1 MEFCRT
7 TAALMLDERPDFDMP
22 TVDDH
27 ILHILGEAPEGLFA
41 SDIAE
46 RLNKE
51 LSPDSAY
58 ESVDV
63 ANYVK
68 GMSNLI
74 AQLPD
79 GRWMLKRLML

>member
-1 MEFCRT
+1 MPT
-7 TAALMLDERPDFDMP
+7 LDE
-22 TVDDH
+22 H
-27 ILHILGEAPEGLFA
+27 ILRILGEALEGLFA

-46 RLNKE
+46 RLNRE
-51 LSPDSAY
+51 LRPASAY
-58 ESVDV
+58 KSVDI

-74 AQLPD
+74 TQLPD

>member
-1 MEFCRT
+1 MPIRT
-7 TAALMLDERPDFDMP
+7 DRRDFDMP
-22 TVDDH
+22 TIDDDIRR
-27 ILHILGEAPEGLFA
+27 ILCEASEGLFA

-46 RLNKE
+46 HLNRE
-51 LSPDSAY
+51 LGPHSAY
-58 ESVDV
+58 KSVDI